1 MVDQTAVRNAGKP
14 GETHQHGHGD
24 GVVSNLADL
33 INDFATLGELQAELA
48 AVDIKESAARAVFP
62 VVVAV
67 SALALVVASLPVILL
82 GVAHVLSRAVNL
94 QLGWAIL
101 LTGLAALVAG
111 GLLALVYYKRVTTSL
126 EPLRRSR
133 EEFIRNLSW
142 VRTVL
147 VYSGRSYPKR
157 RS

>member
-1 MVDQTAVRNAGKP
+1 
-14 GETHQHGHGD
+14 
-24 GVVSNLADL
+24 
-33 INDFATLGELQAELA
+33 
-48 AVDIKESAARAVFP
+48 
-62 VVVAV
+62 
-67 SALALVVASLPVILL
+67 VASLPVILL
-82 GVAHVLSRAVNL
+82 GVAYVLSHALNL

-111 GLLALVYYKRVTTSL
+111 GLMALLYYKRVTTSL